1 MAATTVRSVKLKLA
15 YNDATTQTITFNDV
29 EAGVLGGVKAKV
41 KAINANMPAAFAYTF
56 ISKNGAPCTMI
67 SQAQIVVTTEEV
79 VYNAS

>member
-1 MAATTVRSVKLKLA
+1 MSTTVRSVKLKLA
-15 YNDATTQTITFNDV
+15 YSDATSQTVTFNDV
-29 EAGVLGGVKAKV
+29 DSGELPGVKSKV

-56 ISKNGAPCTMI
+56 ISKGGAPCTMI